1 MRSLFQITAVMHFTP
16 AVSRRW
22 CLRTSGSWH
31 AVLSTADARRVCEL
45 GWAERGPPVC
55 CRSAFQPHFQFAP
68 QGWVFLYAPRDSAEC
83 EALRAVLAA
92 SHAFAL
98 SEASEPQGQGRRG

>member
-1 MRSLFQITAVMHFTP
+1 MRSLFQITPVMHFTP
-16 AVSRRW
+16 PYPDVGAASHFRLLARRP
-22 CLRTSGSWH
+22 LR
-31 AVLSTADARRVCEL
+31 AADARRVCEL

-98 SEASEPQGQGRRG
+98 S

>member
-1 MRSLFQITAVMHFTP
+1 MRALQREFAHEH
-16 AVSRRW
+16 AAD
-22 CLRTSGSWH
+22 GSWH

-55 CRSAFQPHFQFAP
+55 CRSAFQPHFEVAP

-98 SEASEPQGQGRRG
+98 SEASEQGRGRRG